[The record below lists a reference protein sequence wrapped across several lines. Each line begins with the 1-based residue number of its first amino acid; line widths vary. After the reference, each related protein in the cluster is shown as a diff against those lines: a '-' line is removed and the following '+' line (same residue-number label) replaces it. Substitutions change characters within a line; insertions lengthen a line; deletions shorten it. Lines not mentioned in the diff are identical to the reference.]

1 MCQRFGVCCVHTYV
15 QTHGA
20 GWGRRRKVLP
30 ERGVTLCV
38 IFQSKP
44 CSYWLYSM
52 VIHILIQCQDCFLAN
67 PDIDCQILIKPYLQG
82 TARRWSIKMPEALRC
97 QVCVCVCVWLWYNT
111 ENNSS
116 RAIVGYLISAIL
128 QHHLPNNP
136 PQVPEC
142 DFFFFSCVWV
152 FFFLVFFIII
162 IFYLVTP
169 KLWFISLELKMKGE
183 YNILYLVTMI
193 WTGTSRQIICSC
205 N

>member
-1 MCQRFGVCCVHTYV
+1 MCQHFGVCCVHTYV

-30 ERGVTLCV
+30 EREVTLRV

-44 CSYWLYSM
+44 CSYWLYDM

-97 QVCVCVCVWLWYNT
+97 QVCVCVCVY
-111 ENNSS
+111 
-116 RAIVGYLISAIL
+116 GYDTIPKIT
-128 QHHLPNNP
+128 
-136 PQVPEC
+136 VPEWSWVILSVQYFSIVYQTIYLRC
-142 DFFFFSCVWV
+142 LNAIFFFFSFPVCGFVV
-152 FFFLVFFIII
+152 FFWFF
-162 IFYLVTP
+162 FFNLVTP
-169 KLWFISLELKMKGE
+169 KLWFISFELKMKGE